1 MVLERSVKVRLV
13 IKQTRSPTIL
23 SFKQLRKAHFRKK
36 KEKKKPSLFTRMPEK
51 PQQVTLQANP
61 ITLAYLLGGESWAP
75 AGVPWSWDI
84 ALTDK
89 ELTHWLRTHFVS

>member
-23 SFKQLRKAHFRKK
+23 SFKQLRKAHFQ
-36 KEKKKPSLFTRMPEK
+36 EKKKKSPLSSPECLRNLSK
-51 PQQVTLQANP
+51 SPLQANP

-89 ELTHWLRTHFVS
+89 ELTHWLRAHFVS